1 MKCTIG
7 LDGSEM
13 AATDNSILQQPGGWN
28 GRFIENRCFKTYGG
42 YSAIQITDSTGQFDA
57 RCRENIYDLCRWLA
71 CNESEFKRVA

>member
-42 YSAIQITDSTGQFDA
+42 YSAIQIIDSTGQFDA
-57 RCRENIYDLCRWLA
+57 RRIENVYGLNGRLA
-71 CNESEFKRVA
+71 CNESEFKRAA

>member
-13 AATDNSILQQPGGWN
+13 AATDNSILQQPGGRN
-28 GRFIENRCFKTYGG
+28 GLFIENCWFRTYGG

-57 RCRENIYDLCRWLA
+57 RCRENVYGLCRRLS
-71 CNESEFKRVA
+71 CNESEFKRAA